1 MSIRRIYPAWLKAT
15 ILSQTDIT
23 IIRFLRG
30 MSYIGWSA
38 NAVVRNNTFR
48 NTTGNELKGPAC
60 WLRGGCATYEVEG
73 NHFIGNTDATGENA
87 NQYAPL
93 KIRIGANV
101 SADQTKAYT
110 TKCANYSTDIGKY
123 AEVVRSTPG
132 AAGNDY
138 RTDRLSW
145 KN

>member
-1 MSIRRIYPAWLKAT
+1 MNG
-15 ILSQTDIT
+15 
-23 IIRFLRG
+23 LRT
-30 MSYIGWSA
+30 
-38 NAVVRNNTFR
+38 AVVRNNTFH

-101 SADQTKAYT
+101 NADQTKAMRQILD
-110 TKCANYSTDIGKY
+110 NYGADIGNMPGSSKID
-123 AEVVRSTPG
+123 TG